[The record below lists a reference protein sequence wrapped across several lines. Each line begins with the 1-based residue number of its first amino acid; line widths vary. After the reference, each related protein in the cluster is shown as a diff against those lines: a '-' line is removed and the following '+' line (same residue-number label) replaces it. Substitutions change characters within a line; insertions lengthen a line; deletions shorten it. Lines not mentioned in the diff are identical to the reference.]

1 MSAERFSF
9 RAPLEDDLRD
19 LLARPAW
26 HAQAACHGSGNDLF
40 FPPRGDQIHLE
51 RRAKAICAMC
61 PVTEECKE
69 AGKYEQFGI
78 WGGLGVKE
86 RKKAFARR
94 PYVKMSATL

>member
-26 HAQAACHGSGNDLF
+26 HAQAACHGSGDLF
-40 FPPRGDQIHLE
+40 FPPKGDRDHLGD
-51 RRAKAICAMC
+51 RAKAICATC

-78 WGGLGVKE
+78 WGGLNIWD

-94 PYVKMSATL
+94 PYVKKSATL